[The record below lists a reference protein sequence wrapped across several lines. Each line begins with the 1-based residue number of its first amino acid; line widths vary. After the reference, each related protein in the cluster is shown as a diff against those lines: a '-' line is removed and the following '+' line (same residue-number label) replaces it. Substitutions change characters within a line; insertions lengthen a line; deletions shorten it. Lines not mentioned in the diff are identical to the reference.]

1 MTREE
6 FITLAT
12 AEQESLRRFLLSLCG
27 DPAEADDIAQDA
39 LVNAYVASSSFRG
52 SARFSTWLFRIA
64 YNCFICFIDR
74 LRGRKMQTSSLETP
88 TAQAVPGP
96 DATDGRFRHED
107 LHRAIGRLP
116 DKERAALLLFYMEDK
131 PVKEVA
137 AILEIPAGSVR
148 AYLTRGRRHI
158 KEYLEKWTT
167 R

>member
-6 FITLAT
+6 FISLAT

-39 LVNAYVASSSFRG
+39 LVNAYVASGSFRG
-52 SARFSTWLFRIA
+52 AARFSTWLFRIA
-64 YNCFICFIDR
+64 YNCFIDR
-74 LRGRKMQTSSLETP
+74 LRGRKMQASPLETP
-88 TAQAVPGP
+88 AAQAVPGP
-96 DATDGRFRHED
+96 DATDGRFHHED

-148 AYLTRGRRHI
+148 AYLTRGRQHI
-158 KEYLEKWTT
+158 KEYLEKWKT

>member
-64 YNCFICFIDR
+64 YNCFIDR
-74 LRGRKMQTSSLETP
+74 LRGQKMQTSSLETP
-88 TAQAVPGP
+88 AAQAIPGP

-116 DKERAALLLFYMEDK
+116 DKARAALLLFYMEDK

>member
-1 MTREE
+1 M
-6 FITLAT
+6 

-39 LVNAYVASSSFRG
+39 LMNAYVASASFRG
-52 SARFSTWLFRIA
+52 AARFSTWLFRIA
-64 YNCFICFIDR
+64 YNCFIDR
-74 LRGRKMQTSSLETP
+74 MRGRRLQTAPLDTP
-88 TAQAVPGP
+88 AARAVPGP
-96 DATDGRFRHED
+96 EAADGRFRHED
-107 LHRAIGRLP
+107 LHRAIGMLP

-148 AYLTRGRRHI
+148 AYLTRGRQHI
-158 KEYLEKWTT
+158 KDYLEKWKT

>member
-6 FITLAT
+6 FISLAT

-27 DPAEADDIAQDA
+27 DAAEADDIAQDA
-39 LVNAYVASSSFRG
+39 LVNAYVASGSFRG
-52 SARFSTWLFRIA
+52 AARFSTWLFRIA
-64 YNCFICFIDR
+64 YNCFIDR
-74 LRGRKMQTSSLETP
+74 LRGQKMQTSPLETP
-88 TAQAVPGP
+88 AAQAIPGP
-96 DATDGRFRHED
+96 DAPDGRFCHED

-148 AYLTRGRRHI
+148 AYLTRGRQHV
-158 KEYLEKWTT
+158 KEYLEKWKT

>member
-6 FITLAT
+6 FISLAT
-12 AEQESLRRFLLSLCG
+12 AEQESLRRFRLSLCG
-27 DPAEADDIAQDA
+27 DAAEADDIAQDA

-52 SARFSTWLFRIA
+52 AARFSTWLFRIA
-64 YNCFICFIDR
+64 YNCFIDR
-74 LRGRKMQTSSLETP
+74 LRSRRVQTSPLDAP
-88 TAQAVPGP
+88 AAQAIPGP
-96 DATDGRFRHED
+96 EAADGRFRHED

-148 AYLTRGRRHI
+148 AYLTRGRQHV
-158 KEYLEKWTT
+158 KEYLEKWKT

>member
-6 FITLAT
+6 FISLAS

-39 LVNAYVASSSFRG
+39 LVNAYIASSSFRG
-52 SARFSTWLFRIA
+52 ASRFSTWLFRIA
-64 YNCFICFIDR
+64 YNCFIDR
-74 LRGRKMQTSSLETP
+74 LRKRRIQTSPLEAP
-88 TAQAVPGP
+88 AAQAVPGSE
-96 DATDGRFRHED
+96 AADGRFRHED
-107 LHRAIGRLP
+107 LHRAIGMLP

-137 AILEIPAGSVR
+137 AILEMPAGSVR
-148 AYLTRGRRHI
+148 VYLTRGRQHI
-158 KEYLEKWTT
+158 KNYLEKWKT

>member
-6 FITLAT
+6 FIRLAS

-39 LVNAYVASSSFRG
+39 LVNAYIASSSFRG
-52 SARFSTWLFRIA
+52 ASRFSTWLFRIA
-64 YNCFICFIDR
+64 YNCFVDH
-74 LRGRKMQTSSLETP
+74 LRHSKLQTSRLDAP
-88 TAQAVPGP
+88 AAQAIPGP
-96 DATDGRFRHED
+96 EATDGRFRHED
-107 LHRAIGRLP
+107 LHRAIGMLP

-137 AILEIPAGSVR
+137 VILEIPAGSVR
-148 AYLTRGRRHI
+148 AYLTRGRQHV
-158 KEYLEKWTT
+158 KDYLEKWKT